1 MTTVTFNTHKFIR
14 KLETAGF
21 DTRQAEAMTEA
32 LAEVLDES
40 TSMTLASK
48 QDIHALKEDINVL
61 RLEMREIKVDLIK
74 WMTGA
79 LIAQAAVVATLVKLL

>member
-21 DTRQAEAMTEA
+21 NTQQAEAMTEA

-40 TSMTLASK
+40 TSMTLATK
-48 QDIHALKEDINVL
+48 QDINDL
-61 RLEMREIKVDLIK
+61 RLKIREIKVDLIK

-79 LIAQAAVVATLVKLL
+79 LIAQAAVVVTLVKLL